1 MKTPTDLIAQQAS
14 QLSVGMKTGIAIMAA
29 FILYLIAKNRLGI
42 YIGLVT
48 G

>member
-1 MKTPTDLIAQQAS
+1 MITPGDIAAQGVS
-14 QLSVGMKTGIAIMAA
+14 QLSVGMKTGIAIMAV
-29 FILYLIAKNRLGI
+29 FILYLIARNRLGI